1 MHLILLRHTVPV
13 LSADVC
19 YGCLDISLA
28 ASSAADFAQVL
39 SVLPAFDRIV
49 SSPLQRCRLLAEHIA
64 GHTGKLLSLESGLT
78 EMDFGAWQGRPW
90 DDIPIEEID
99 EWAADFEHGRP
110 HGGESVAQL
119 RQRLSAL
126 ALQLQASAERAD
138 ETVLAVTHAGVIRAL
153 VAMTLRGSQDGDE
166 RNIHIGYGE
175 VVALNLADVQA
186 L

>member
-1 MHLILLRHTVPV
+1 MHLILLRHTLPV

-19 YGCLDISLA
+19 YGCLDIELA
-28 ASSAADFAQVL
+28 ASAAEDFGQVL
-39 SVLPAFDRIV
+39 VELPAFDRIV
-49 SSPLQRCRLLAEHIA
+49 SSPLQRCRLLAEHVA
-64 GHTGKLLSLESGLT
+64 AHRGKTLSLESGLK
-78 EMDFGAWQGRPW
+78 EMNFGAWQGRPW